1 MKLKVYIRGMATVL
15 ASTTVLTSG
24 VTLAQDMSEAPK
36 TSETTNLSPETLDA
50 YAKQT
55 IEAFNI
61 TGMSVAVVSS
71 DSTIFKKAYGL
82 KNINGNDPVNT
93 DTIFPFGSIGKAFT
107 TAALATLVDEGK
119 MDWDDPVRKYIPEF
133 EMSEPYI
140 TREFTVRDMLTHRS
154 GLPLG
159 AGDLLVFPDGHVEV
173 KDVLNVFKNIE
184 PATSF
189 RSQYAYD
196 NLMYIVAGNVLAR
209 ANDSTWAEAL
219 KDRLFDPLE
228 MNSCEALPSEAIKS
242 DNTVTQHTRNLG
254 GKTAAPLNP
263 LYIIPDGSA
272 PAGGIS
278 CSINDMAKW
287 AQFWLREGKSA
298 SGEEVISDAQVKEL
312 WTGVTP
318 TSVPMDI
325 KEFANSHFN
334 LYALGWNVADFNGNL
349 LVSHGGGLLGA
360 VSYFALLPEK
370 DVAVV
375 FMTNDFLPY
384 VSGFGK
390 QILQDATKPEAEFD
404 WIENA
409 ENYYNSYLE
418 TARKDAGLIKE
429 EPKDVAVPP
438 ARPLEEYIG
447 TYTDPWY
454 GDVTLSLRGDQLY
467 IDMSRSEILDA
478 SVVSLG
484 DDTFVARWPD
494 RTLNVDAYLNFQ
506 VENEEVTGLRMKA
519 VSDTTDFSFDFHD
532 LRFIKN

>member
-1 MKLKVYIRGMATVL
+1 MKFKVYIQGMATIG
-15 ASTTVLTSG
+15 AAAAILTSG
-24 VTLAQDMSEAPK
+24 STFAQVSSPAP
-36 TSETTNLSPETLDA
+36 NLSAETLDA

-61 TGMSVAVVSS
+61 TGMSVAVVSEN
-71 DSTIFKKAYGL
+71 STLFQKSYGL
-82 KNINGNDPVNT
+82 KNINGSEPVNA
-93 DTIFPFGSIGKAFT
+93 DTIFPFGSVGKAFT

-119 MDWDDPVRKYIPEF
+119 LDWDDPVRKYIPEF
-133 EMSEPYI
+133 EMSDPYI
-140 TREFTVRDMLTHRS
+140 TRQFTVRDLLTHRS

-159 AGDLLVFPDGHVEV
+159 AGDLLVFPDGYVEV
-173 KDVLNVFKNIE
+173 DDVLNVFKNIE

-189 RSQYAYD
+189 RSEYAYD
-196 NLMYIVAGNVLAR
+196 NLMYIVAGDVLAR
-209 ANDSTWAEAL
+209 ASGSTWAGAIEE
-219 KDRLFDPLE
+219 RLFNPLNME
-228 MNSCEALPSEAIKS
+228 SCKALPSEAIKS

-254 GKTAAPLNP
+254 GKTAEPLNP

-287 AQFWLREGKSA
+287 AQFWLRRGKSA
-298 SGEEVISDAQVKEL
+298 SGDALISEEQVKEL

-318 TSVPMDI
+318 TSVPKDI
-325 KEFANSHFN
+325 GSFADAHFS
-334 LYALGWNVADFNGNL
+334 LYALGWSVADFNGEL

-360 VSYFALLPEK
+360 VSYLALLPEK

-375 FMTNDFLPY
+375 LMTNDFLPY

-390 QILQDATKPEAEFD
+390 QILQDVTKPEVEFD

-418 TARKDAGLIKE
+418 MASKDAGLVE
-429 EPKDVAVPP
+429 TEPKDIAAPP
-438 ARPLEEYIG
+438 ARELEEYVG

-454 GDVTLSLRGDQLY
+454 GDVTLSLREGSLF
-467 IDMSRSEILDA
+467 IDMSRSEIFDA

-484 DDTFVARWPD
+484 DDKFVARWPD
-494 RTLNVDAYLNFQ
+494 RTLNADAYLNFQ
-506 VENEEVTGLRMKA
+506 VENEVVKGLRMEA
-519 VSDTTDFSFDFHD
+519 VSETTDFSFDFHD
-532 LRFIKN
+532 LRFVKN